1 MCAPCR
7 ADSQTAETVEC
18 DVCGCAATDGIW
30 DWVSLGRLD
39 MVCGPCSKATMAQAP
54 NQWCDCCGSNR
65 ATQATADG
73 SASCRGCGD
82 NFSQLEGWLARAQ
95 RLCTRAARRLGAP
108 ASRFTEESARG
119 LWLWA
124 AEQWAL
130 DSGTDFCGNAIT
142 WNCICSTVMEW
153 MRTHEIKADTPF
165 LHSEQDGTSSAWRIQ
180 QTVNTAIAKTQRNL
194 LDFGFQGRVISIT
207 RPVFPRLSTT
217 STGNSAQQ
225 KAPPRFHPLVADRT
239 SLQARTQQKSRHAV
253 RSTVSV
259 PRQWQAALAPGPTG
273 TQTTPTTWGGGR
285 DRTAQLAN
293 DTSRTRSGAFAPA
306 VDGRPRPLAKP
317 SVTQGSAA
325 GGQGGGIKVQYR
337 QPVRTKEGRVTGNRA
352 YRNQLTSTT
361 MWASIAK
368 AFMAHHM
375 EESQHSEDRG
385 GKISKD
391 RHVTRPPE

>member
-95 RLCTRAARRLGAP
+95 RLCKRAARRLGAP

-142 WNCICSTVMEW
+142 WNCICSTVLEW

-165 LHSEQDGTSSAWRIQ
+165 MHSEQDGTIMHG
-180 QTVNTAIAKTQRNL
+180 
-194 LDFGFQGRVISIT
+194 GFNR
-207 RPVFPRLSTT
+207 
-217 STGNSAQQ
+217 
-225 KAPPRFHPLVADRT
+225 
-239 SLQARTQQKSRHAV
+239 
-253 RSTVSV
+253 RSTRLLQRLNGLSWTSASRVGPFRLHARFSRGSQR
-259 PRQWQAALAPGPTG
+259 PRQRTPHNRRRRRGSTPWWQ
-273 TQTTPTTWGGGR
+273 
-285 DRTAQLAN
+285 
-293 DTSRTRSGAFAPA
+293 
-306 VDGRPRPLAKP
+306 
-317 SVTQGSAA
+317 
-325 GGQGGGIKVQYR
+325 I
-337 QPVRTKEGRVTGNRA
+337 
-352 YRNQLTSTT
+352 
-361 MWASIAK
+361 
-368 AFMAHHM
+368 
-375 EESQHSEDRG
+375 
-385 GKISKD
+385 KD
-391 RHVTRPPE
+391 RFKQGLSRRADTQSDPPCQYHDSGKRR